1 MSDDVNTGHILSTEI
16 TPTQETVKFEDIS
29 RDQEESLL
37 SITPTGIIQKVLN
50 HPEMV
55 SLYLAH
61 MASVL

>member
-29 RDQEESLL
+29 RDQEESL
-37 SITPTGIIQKVLN
+37 SITPTGIIQKALN
-50 HPEMV
+50 YPEMV

>member
-29 RDQEESLL
+29 RDQESLL

-61 MASVL
+61 IASVL